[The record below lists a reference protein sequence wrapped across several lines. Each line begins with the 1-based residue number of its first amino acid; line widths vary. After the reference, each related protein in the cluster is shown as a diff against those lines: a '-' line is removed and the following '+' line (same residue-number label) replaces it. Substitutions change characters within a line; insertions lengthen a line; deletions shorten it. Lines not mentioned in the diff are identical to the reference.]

1 MTVPFRDC
9 YIAISTDGVN
19 WVDLSESG
27 SVEIVAGAGQRP
39 TTELY
44 AYGADAPIV
53 VPGRRRPMRLGI
65 TYGCADAARD
75 DTIRTAY
82 EAGSAFYLRYA
93 PRGYAT
99 GNYLYSSDAGIVT
112 SPPLPE
118 GQRHSGAA
126 ALTRFTFET
135 PRLTKSTIGI
145 T

>member
-9 YIAISTDGVN
+9 YIAISTDGAN

-65 TYGCADAARD
+65 TYGYADAARD
-75 DTIRTAY
+75 DTIRSAY
-82 EAGSAFYLRYA
+82 EAGSADTPPAITCIAATRALSPA
-93 PRGYAT
+93 HPCPRG
-99 GNYLYSSDAGIVT
+99 
-112 SPPLPE
+112 
-118 GQRHSGAA
+118 SGTAARRRSA
-126 ALTRFTFET
+126 ALRSRR
-135 PRLTKSTIGI
+135 PS
-145 T
+145 